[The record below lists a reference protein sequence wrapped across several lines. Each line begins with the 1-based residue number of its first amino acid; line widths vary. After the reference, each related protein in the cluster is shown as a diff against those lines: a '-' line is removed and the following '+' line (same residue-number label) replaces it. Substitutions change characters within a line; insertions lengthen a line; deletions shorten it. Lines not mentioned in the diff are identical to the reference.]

1 MSLPNCHYQ
10 IVVTKLSLP
19 NCHYQIDITKN
30 PPIII
35 YFLDGGDEE
44 LYDPVALV
52 YPLHTAPINC
62 IAVSPIDGSIFATTA
77 QDGVKHV

>member
-1 MSLPNCHYQ
+1 LNKPFISISEVKGGNHFLRKYTLPY
-10 IVVTKLSLP
+10 
-19 NCHYQIDITKN
+19 Y
-30 PPIII
+30 
-35 YFLDGGDEE
+35 LDGGDEE

-77 QDGVKHV
+77 QDGVKDIKNYQA